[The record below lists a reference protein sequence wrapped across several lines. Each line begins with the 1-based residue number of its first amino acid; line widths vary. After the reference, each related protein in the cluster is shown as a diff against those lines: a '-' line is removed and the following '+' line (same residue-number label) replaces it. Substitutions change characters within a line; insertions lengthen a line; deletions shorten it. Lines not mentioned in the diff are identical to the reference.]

1 MSDSKELRVIVLCGG
16 LSEEREVSLDSGRAV
31 YAGLK
36 RLGHQA
42 LALDFANLLVLADDA
57 HDFPADIP
65 APDPLPADRAAGRLN
80 AYGFSKV
87 DLVFIALHGGAGE
100 DGRVQA
106 ALRKAGARYTGSDP
120 GASALAID
128 KPESKRRARVLEVP
142 TPDWFEFV
150 LDQHTEQQVSERIAS
165 EISYPCIIKPACGG
179 STVGLTLLK
188 DPTEISAAFAAL
200 RKVSPKGMA
209 ERYLSGREMT
219 VTVFDEH
226 IWPVV
231 EVAPKAELYD
241 YKSKYTAGQADYFCP
256 ADISEEVATKMQ
268 ERARVVYTELGC
280 RGLARVDFIL
290 DDSGQSWLLELNNI
304 PGMTDV
310 SLAPLSA
317 KAAGISFDQLL
328 QMMVESALRD

>member
-1 MSDSKELRVIVLCGG
+1 MSDRKELRIIVLCGG
-16 LSEEREVSLDSGRAV
+16 LSEEREVALDSGRAV

-36 RLGHQA
+36 SLGHHP
-42 LALDFANLLVLADDA
+42 LALDFANLSVLADET

-65 APDPLPADRAAGRLN
+65 APDPVPEDRAAGRLN
-80 AYGFSKV
+80 AYGFSNI

-128 KPESKRRARVLEVP
+128 KPESKRRARVLGIP
-142 TPDWFEFV
+142 TADWFEFL
-150 LDQHTEQQVSERIAS
+150 LDQHSEQQVNERINS
-165 EISYPCIIKPACGG
+165 EINYPCIIKPALGG

-188 DPTEISAAFAAL
+188 GPSDISAAFAAL

-219 VTVFDEH
+219 VTVFDDRL
-226 IWPVV
+226 WPVV

-241 YKSKYTAGQADYFCP
+241 YKSKYTKGQTDYFCP
-256 ADISEEVATKMQ
+256 ADIPEDRAKKMQ
-268 ERARVVYTELGC
+268 AYAREVYIELGC

-290 DDSGQSWLLELNNI
+290 DDSGQSWLLELNSI
-304 PGMTDV
+304 PGMTEV

-317 KAAGISFDQLL
+317 KAAGVSFEQLL
-328 QMMVESALRD
+328 QMMVESAMRD